1 MLISAE
7 KISNFKSDKMAEQE
21 YSFFESV
28 TKSFDKASKFTKWEH
43 GLLEQIKA
51 CNAVYQM
58 RFPIKR
64 DDGSIEVIEAYRV
77 QHSQHK
83 TPCKGGIR
91 FSEAVN
97 QDEVMALAALMTY
110 KCAIVNVPFGGA
122 KGGIK
127 INPRK
132 YSEFELQKITR
143 RYTAELIRKNFIGP
157 GTDVPAPDYGTGERE
172 MAWIVDTYESM
183 KPGEIDGLAAVT
195 GKPVTQGGVR
205 GRKEATGLGVFYGVR
220 EVCNMPDVMQR
231 LGLSV
236 GVEGKTIVVQ
246 GLGNVGYHSAKFF
259 REHGAKVI
267 AIAEYEGAICSEAG
281 LHEEEVFQ
289 HRKATGS
296 ILNFPGAKN
305 LPNSSAALELECD
318 ILIPAALENV
328 INKDNAPNVKAKIIG
343 EAANGPLTPEA
354 DEILNKK
361 GTLIIPDMYLNAGG
375 VTVSYF
381 EWLKNLSHVRY
392 GRMEKRFT
400 ENINKHIL
408 GTIEGLT
415 GKSVTPKQRSFIEHG
430 PSEVDLVHSGL
441 EETMFEATHEIMN
454 CWKANSKIPDMRTA
468 AYVVAIDKVG
478 TAYAEL
484 GIFP

>member
-1 MLISAE
+1 M
-7 KISNFKSDKMAEQE
+7 SNQKP

-28 TKSFDKASKFTKWEH
+28 EKSFDRASKFTKWEK
-43 GLLEQIKA
+43 GLLAQIKA
-51 CNAVYQM
+51 CNSVYSM
-58 RFPIKR
+58 RFPVKM

-83 TPCKGGIR
+83 SPCKGGIR

-97 QDEVMALAALMTY
+97 QDEVMALASLMTY

-132 YSEFELQKITR
+132 RSVYELEKITR
-143 RYTAELIRKNFIGP
+143 RYTSELVKKNFIGP
-157 GTDVPAPDYGTGERE
+157 GIDVPAPDYGTGERE
-172 MAWIVDTYESM
+172 MAWIVDTYSSL
-183 KPGEIDGLAAVT
+183 KPGDIDAAGCVT
-195 GKPVTQGGVR
+195 GKPITQGGVR
-205 GRKEATGLGVFYGVR
+205 GRKEATGLGVFFGIR
-220 EVCNMPDVMQR
+220 EVLNMPDEMKR
-231 LGLSV
+231 LGLTT
-236 GVEGKTIVVQ
+236 GVTGKKVIVQ

-259 REHGAKVI
+259 RENGAILI
-267 AIAEYEGAICSEAG
+267 AIAEYEGAIYKADG
-281 LHEEEVFQ
+281 LNEEEVFQ

-296 ILNFPGAKN
+296 ILNFPGATN
-305 LPNSSAALELECD
+305 LPSSGDALEQECD

-328 INKDNAPNVKAKIIG
+328 INGSNAERVKAKIIG

-354 DEILNKK
+354 DEVFARKGILVV
-361 GTLIIPDMYLNAGG
+361 PDMYLNAGG

-400 ENINKHIL
+400 ENMNGL
-408 GTIEGLT
+408 MLEQIESLT
-415 GKSVTPKQRSFIEHG
+415 DKKVTERERKLIIHG
-430 PSEVDLVHSGL
+430 AEEVDLVNSGL
-441 EETMFEATHEIMN
+441 EETMIGATREIMEI
-454 CWKANSKIPDMRTA
+454 WKSNPEIPDMRTA
-468 AYVVAIDKVG
+468 AYVCAINKVG
-478 TAYAEL
+478 TTYAEL

>member
-1 MLISAE
+1 MT
-7 KISNFKSDKMAEQE
+7 EQQ

-28 TKSFDKASKFTKWEH
+28 TKSFDKAAKFTKWEP
-43 GLLEQIKA
+43 GLLEQIKV

-58 RFPIKR
+58 KFPIKR
-64 DDGSIEVIEAYRV
+64 DDGTIEVIEAYRV
-77 QHSQHK
+77 QHSHHK
-83 TPCKGGIR
+83 APCKGGIR

-110 KCAIVNVPFGGA
+110 KCAIVNVPFGGG

-143 RYTAELIRKNFIGP
+143 RYTSELVKKNFIGP

-172 MAWIVDTYESM
+172 MAWILDTYSTM
-183 KPGEIDGLAAVT
+183 RPGEIDAAGCVT
-195 GKPVTQGGVR
+195 GKPITQGGVK
-205 GRKEATGLGVFYGVR
+205 GRKEATGMGVFFGVR
-220 EVCNMPDVMQR
+220 EVCMMEDVMR
-231 LGLSV
+231 EMGLTV
-236 GVEGKTIVVQ
+236 GVQDKKVVVQ
-246 GLGNVGYHSAKFF
+246 GLGNVGYYSAKFF
-259 REHGAKVI
+259 REHGAKVV
-267 AIAEYEGAICSEAG
+267 AIAEYEGAIYNPEG
-281 LHEEEVFQ
+281 LNEEEVFQ
-289 HRKATGS
+289 HRKKTGS
-296 ILNFPGAKN
+296 ILHFPGAEN
-305 LPNSSAALELECD
+305 ILVSSQALELPCD

-328 INKDNAPNVKAKIIG
+328 INGENAGRVKAKIIG

-354 DEILNKK
+354 DEILSRK

-400 ENINKHIL
+400 ENMNKHII
-408 GTIEGLT
+408 GQIEELT
-415 GKSVTPKQRSFIEHG
+415 GKTVNEQERKVIEHG
-430 PSEVDLVHSGL
+430 AGEADLVHSGL
-441 EETMFEATHEIMN
+441 EETMVEATREIMAV
-454 CWKANSKIPDMRTA
+454 WKANPLIPDMRTA
-468 AYVVAIDKVG
+468 AYVVAINKVG